1 MKFFKLLAIP
11 LLLVAA
17 LATANP
23 YEVLEANN
31 YDIIGGVER
40 FDKVIGEIAQSESAD
55 GGANSE
61 FDRAR
66 IDSYNSAIRAYMGT
80 VAAQTGTVDLPH
92 TYPTPYPIRYWSNTL
107 DVEVRNPAVRNL
119 LVLYLQGM
127 EQLSK
132 SASAGHSN
140 GISPHDY
147 NRFLMIMDKIETFLT
162 DYIDQATPIDFP
174 LWQQWPWDVTNPSNY
189 AVTPADRAAHGPL
202 AVPRQIID
210 TEESG
215 GVGGF

>member
-1 MKFFKLLAIP
+1 MKHLFIALFTALFS
-11 LLLVAA
+11 VAVWA
-17 LATANP
+17 SP
-23 YEVLEANN
+23 YEVTEANN

-55 GGANSE
+55 GGANSS
-61 FDRAR
+61 FDRTR
-66 IDSYNSAIRAYMGT
+66 IDSYNAALRAYMAT
-80 VAAQTGTVDLPH
+80 IASQTGQVDLPH
-92 TYPTPYPIRYWSNTL
+92 SYPTLYPIEYWSNTL
-107 DVEVRNPAVRNL
+107 DVQVRNPSVRNL
-119 LVLYLQGM
+119 LVLYMQGM

-140 GISPHDY
+140 GITPHDY
-147 NRFLMIMDKIETFLT
+147 QRFLMIMDKIENFLT
-162 DYIDQATPIDFP
+162 DYIDQATPIDMP
-174 LWQQWPWDVTNPSNY
+174 LWQQWPWDVTNPTNY
-189 AVTPADRAAHGPL
+189 AITAQDRREKGPL